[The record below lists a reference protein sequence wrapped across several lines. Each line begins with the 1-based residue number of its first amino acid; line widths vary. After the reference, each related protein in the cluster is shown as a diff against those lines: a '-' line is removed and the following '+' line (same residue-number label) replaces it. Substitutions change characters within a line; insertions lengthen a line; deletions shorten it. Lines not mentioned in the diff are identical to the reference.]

1 MRFRTDLL
9 DDRGDIDRIGLQA
22 SEPGPARGCLD
33 GSTLMERLMNTLSR
47 TILMGA
53 ALAMLLA
60 GCQKKDEPA
69 VASTVQPSATVTN
82 NSAPIPQT
90 STPDPSLP
98 EAAGNAGAT
107 QTTTALQRNAAP
119 QGKMTKQEE
128 SKAMPLPGQANDHST
143 TALDKSKSK

>member
-1 MRFRTDLL
+1 MD
-9 DDRGDIDRIGLQA
+9 A
-22 SEPGPARGCLD
+22 LD

-60 GCQKKDEPA
+60 GCQKKDEA
-69 VASTVQPSATVTN
+69 RRGVDGTAIGNRHQQF
-82 NSAPIPQT
+82 APIPQT

-107 QTTTALQRNAAP
+107 QTTTALQHKAAP
-119 QGKMTKQEE
+119 QGKMSKEEE